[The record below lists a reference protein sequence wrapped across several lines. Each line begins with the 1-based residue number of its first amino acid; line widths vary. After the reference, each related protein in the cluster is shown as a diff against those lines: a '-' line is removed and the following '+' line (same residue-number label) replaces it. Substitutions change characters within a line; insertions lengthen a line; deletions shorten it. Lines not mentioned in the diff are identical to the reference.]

1 MSTGQDTLDLKADTT
16 YIKCLTREEVN
27 QVIGWR
33 YDSWAYKQAY
43 DSTLSVCTDLK
54 KKVINNQIVI
64 CQSDSVIKAKDDH
77 IAFKTSQADM
87 LAKDNQKLTK
97 WNTFWRTFAGCSTF
111 VAAVEIIKGL
121 R

>member
-1 MSTGQDTLDLKADTT
+1 MTT
-16 YIKCLTREEVN
+16 KLKCLTRQDLDIDN
-27 QVIGWR
+27 M
-33 YDSWAYKQAY
+33 AYQDAFAYHEAY
-43 DSTLSVCTDLK
+43 DTILSVCTDLK
-54 KKVINNQIVI
+54 QEVINNQIVI

-97 WNTFWRTFAGCSTF
+97 WNTFWRTLAGSAIF
-111 VAAVEIIKGL
+111 VAAVEIIKDL